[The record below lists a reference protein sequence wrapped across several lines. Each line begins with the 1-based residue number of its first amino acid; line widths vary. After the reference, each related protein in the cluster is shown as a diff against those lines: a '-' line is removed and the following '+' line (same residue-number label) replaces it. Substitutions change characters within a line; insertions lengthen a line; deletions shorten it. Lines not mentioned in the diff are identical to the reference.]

1 MPRAPGQID
10 RAKNEA
16 ILLAAGEVLAERGL
30 SAPMSMIARRARVS
44 KQTIYN
50 HYGAKTDLIRAIAN
64 RRVALLTAPIETP
77 ADEGHT
83 EEKLAQYAKTLLS
96 MVLAPATFA
105 LMRLTIQS
113 ANDMPELARE
123 VYDAGPRASRAKL
136 AAFIAAEH
144 AAGRLDAPNAVEA
157 AEAFIGMASGQRQT
171 RALMGLPPETRVED
185 IERLSKE
192 IAHRFVRAYAPA

>member
-16 ILLAAGEVLAERGL
+16 ILQAAGEVLAERGL

-64 RRVALLTAPIETP
+64 RRVALLTAPIESP
-77 ADEGHT
+77 AEAGDT
-83 EEKLAQYAKTLLS
+83 EARLAQYARTLLS
-96 MVLAPATFA
+96 MVLAPATYA

-113 ANDMPELARE
+113 ANEMPELARE
-123 VYDAGPRASRAKL
+123 VFEAGPKASRAKL
-136 AAFIAAEH
+136 ATFLAAEH
-144 AAGRLDAPNAVEA
+144 AADRLSVPNAIEA
-157 AEAFIGMASGQRQT
+157 AEVFIGMASGQRQT
-171 RALMGLPPETRVED
+171 RALMGLPQETRVED
-185 IERLSKE
+185 IERLAGE
-192 IAHRFVRAYAPA
+192 IAHRFMRAYAI

>member
-16 ILLAAGEVLAERGL
+16 ILQAAGEVLAERGL

-64 RRVALLTAPIETP
+64 RRVALLTAPIESP
-77 ADEGHT
+77 AEDGDT

-96 MVLAPATFA
+96 MVLAPATYA

-113 ANDMPELARE
+113 ASEMPELARE
-123 VYDAGPRASRAKL
+123 VFEAGPKASRAKL
-136 AAFIAAEH
+136 ATFLAAEQ
-144 AAGRLDAPNAVEA
+144 AGGRLDIPNAVEA
-157 AEAFIGMASGQRQT
+157 AEVFIGMASGQRQT
-171 RALMGLPPETRVED
+171 RALMGLPQETRVED
-185 IERLSKE
+185 IDRLSKE
-192 IAHRFVRAYAPA
+192 VARRFVRAYAA

>member
-16 ILLAAGEVLAERGL
+16 ILMAAGEVLAERGL

-50 HYGAKTDLIRAIAN
+50 HYGAKTDLIRAIAT
-64 RRVALLTAPIETP
+64 RRVALLTAPIESP
-77 ADEGHT
+77 AEDGLT
-83 EEKLAQYAKTLLS
+83 EDKLAQYARTLLS

-123 VYDAGPRASRAKL
+123 VFEAGPKASRAKL
-136 AAFIAAEH
+136 AAFLAAEH
-144 AAGRLDAPNAVEA
+144 AAGRLDTSNATEA
-157 AEAFIGMASGQRQT
+157 AEVFIGMTSGQRQT
-171 RALMGLPPETRVED
+171 RALMGLPQETREDD
-185 IERLSKE
+185 IERLSRE
-192 IAHRFVRAYAPA
+192 IARRFVRAYAF